1 MVADTHR
8 LAQRIR
14 EGGAFTEEQA
24 DAIVEAL
31 SDFVER
37 LATKQDLDVLR
48 AELRGEMAESRAE
61 LRREM
66 AELRAEQKAD
76 IAESRAELKAD
87 IANSRNS
94 VAMWVASFGALIL
107 TAQLATVIAML
118 TQM

>member
-48 AELRGEMAESRAE
+48 AELRAEIAE
-61 LRREM
+61 LRG
-66 AELRAEQKAD
+66 ELKGD
-76 IAESRAELKAD
+76 IAELRAELKAD

-94 VAMWVASFGALIL
+94 VVMWVASFGALIL